1 MIGTIVARAASV
13 LSDGI
18 VLMLTLMKTYSKI
31 RKSVGLDGYDTV
43 LGTLL
48 RDGQCVLDYQVDYAF
63 ITPHSICLLCVRVSF
78 PQVLTTIEFT
88 HARTQI
94 PVHNEHYWNGH
105 CTNDSGK

>member
-31 RKSVGLDGYDTV
+31 RKSVGLNGYDTV

-48 RDGQCVLDYQVDYAF
+48 RDGQCVLDCGAYHAL
-63 ITPHSICLLCVRVSF
+63 TPPHSICLLCVRV
-78 PQVLTTIEFT
+78 
-88 HARTQI
+88 
-94 PVHNEHYWNGH
+94 
-105 CTNDSGK
+105 